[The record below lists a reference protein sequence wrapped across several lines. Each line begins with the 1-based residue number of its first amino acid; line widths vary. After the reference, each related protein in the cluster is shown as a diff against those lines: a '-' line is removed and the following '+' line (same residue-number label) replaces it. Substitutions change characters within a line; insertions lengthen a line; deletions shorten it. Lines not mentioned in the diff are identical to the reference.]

1 MFTELTESTLLFK
14 VRLQFIDIPT
24 RIAVSFK
31 NQTSHKE
38 KQ

>member
-14 VRLQFIDIPT
+14 VRLKLINIPT
-24 RIAVSFK
+24 RIAVSIK